1 MKQAALQAVL
11 VSVDDLEGPE
21 MTLEILGDTD
31 AGPYLQERGR
41 AGPRR
46 AQRRPG
52 HRPAGPDPA
61 PRHRRVSTHPE
72 QRYLLRFR
80 EQFA

>member
-21 MTLEILGDTD
+21 MTLEILGDTH
-31 AGPYLQERGR
+31 AGPVSPR
-41 AGPRR
+41 AWP
-46 AQRRPG
+46 QPG
-52 HRPAGPDPA
+52 HRPAGPGPA
-61 PRHRRVSTHPE
+61 PRHRRVSTQPE

-80 EQFA
+80 EQVA